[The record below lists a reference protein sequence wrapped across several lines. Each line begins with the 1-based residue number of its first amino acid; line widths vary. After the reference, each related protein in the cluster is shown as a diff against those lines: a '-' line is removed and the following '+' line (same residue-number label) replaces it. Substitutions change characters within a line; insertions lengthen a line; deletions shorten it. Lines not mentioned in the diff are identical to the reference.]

1 MTKPDPERLTDLEII
16 VAEQERTIA
25 ELSSELAEQWKT
37 VETLRKTLD
46 RLTDR
51 LHLLEEQAAPD
62 VPVTRPP
69 HW

>member
-1 MTKPDPERLTDLEII
+1 MTKSDPERLTDLEII

-37 VETLRKTLD
+37 VEMLRKTLD

-51 LHLLEEQAAPD
+51 LHSLEEQTAPD
-62 VPVTRPP
+62 VAVTRPP